1 MAGGGA
7 GHEPGGGR
15 RQVRRGAAQ
24 GGRPKRVLLVP
35 DGMADEPRPELG
47 GRTPLEAAATPAMDS
62 LARRGTIGLVRT
74 VPEGMPPGSDVA
86 NLAVLGYDPA
96 AVFSG
101 RSPLEAANIGVELGP
116 RDVAYRCNF
125 VAVEAGVMKDN
136 TAGHIDSEEG
146 RRLVA
151 ALQAALGGGP
161 FEFYAGVSYRN
172 LLVWRGGELVPCTPP
187 HDILDRPV
195 TDYLPGVAAGAGDT
209 PAARALAELQRR
221 ADEVLAPLRP
231 GTNAWFWG
239 EGTAPSMPRFRDLY
253 GLSGAVVGAVD
264 LVRGIGRYAGFDV
277 LDVPG
282 ATGDLDTDYAAKAR
296 AAVAALDDHD
306 LVWVHVEAP
315 DEAGHMGSVVEKV
328 RAIERVDAEVLAP
341 LLAAPQ
347 RPAVLVLPDHYTPVR
362 TRTHD
367 GTPVPFAFA
376 PAAAVSTAAAS
387 STTGGA
393 AATARRPRPPP
404 ASSWT
409 TARP

>member
-1 MAGGGA
+1 M
-7 GHEPGGGR
+7 
-15 RQVRRGAAQ
+15 
-24 GGRPKRVLLVP
+24 LLVP

-62 LARRGTIGLVRT
+62 LAGRGTIGLVRT

-151 ALQAALGGGP
+151 GLQAALGGGP

-195 TDYLPGVAAGAGDT
+195 TGYLPGVAAGAGDT
-209 PAARALAELQRR
+209 PAARALADLQRR
-221 ADEVLAPLRP
+221 ADEVLGAVAAGHQRLVLGRGHGAEHASLPGPLRP
-231 GTNAWFWG
+231 ERRRRRRRRPGARHRALRRLRRAGRARSHGRPGHGLRG
-239 EGTAPSMPRFRDLY
+239 EGHGPPSP
-253 GLSGAVVGAVD
+253 LSTITTSCGCTSRRRTR
-264 LVRGIGRYAGFDV
+264 RG
-277 LDVPG
+277 
-282 ATGDLDTDYAAKAR
+282 TWAAC
-296 AAVAALDDHD
+296 
-306 LVWVHVEAP
+306 
-315 DEAGHMGSVVEKV
+315 VEKV

-347 RPAVLVLPDHYTPVR
+347 RPAVLVLPDHYTPLR

-376 PAAAVSTAAAS
+376 PGVAMSTAAAS
-387 STTGGA
+387 STTGAAGYSEAAA
-393 AATARRPRPPP
+393 AATGLVVDDGP
-404 ASSWT
+404 ALMRLFLAAT
-409 TARP
+409 G